1 MSAISRED
9 VRRYL
14 VATTGAEPRYVR
26 AREIAAYLDASPR
39 AVGQYL
45 LQLQDS
51 VPGLSL
57 EQWSRSKSTTWRVEV
72 TDA

>member
-9 VRRYL
+9 VHRYL
-14 VATTGAEPRYVR
+14 VSTTGAEPRYVR
-26 AREIAAYLDASPR
+26 AREIAADLDASPR

-51 VPGLSL
+51 GPGLSL
-57 EQWSRSKSTTWRVEV
+57 EQWARAKSTTWRVEV